1 MAQLQDCSLQRTHG
15 VDDMIV
21 TTIHSIQSDTQAA
34 CVELSFWEM
43 RLSDAYT
50 IANLV
55 PSLELMYRA
64 AYGVF
69 KAADWHGQ
77 TAIVV
82 GSGNNGGD
90 GFALTCILKG
100 NNSDC
105 TVFTVSQRLSADS
118 AYYAEKAASAAIFTP
133 PALTASCIH

>member
-1 MAQLQDCSLQRTHG
+1 
-15 VDDMIV
+15 
-21 TTIHSIQSDTQAA
+21 
-34 CVELSFWEM
+34 M

-90 GFALTCILKG
+90 GFALACILILFLNKTLQINTKICYTISG
-100 NNSDC
+100 
-105 TVFTVSQRLSADS
+105 
-118 AYYAEKAASAAIFTP
+118 
-133 PALTASCIH
+133 